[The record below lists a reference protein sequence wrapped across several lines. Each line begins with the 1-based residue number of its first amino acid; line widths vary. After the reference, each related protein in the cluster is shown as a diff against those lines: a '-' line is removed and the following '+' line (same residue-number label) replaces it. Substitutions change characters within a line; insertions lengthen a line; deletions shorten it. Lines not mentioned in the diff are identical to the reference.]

1 MASHYLYLT
10 NTRLVSLIGRAGQV
24 SARREFEASDA
35 GAAQFDAYLAT
46 QASVPVSLFTD
57 LAEEDFRA
65 DTIPHV
71 GASDRKAIVSR
82 KLGQIFRNTPYRYAV
97 LQGRET
103 EGRRDDRVVYAAITN
118 PEVVKPWL
126 HAIDARATPL
136 AGMYSAAIVGT
147 RVIEALQLAHA
158 HTLLVHFSP
167 GGALR
172 QTYFRAGELRF
183 TRLTPMDHEEGR
195 SLGSLLAEET
205 TRTWQYLD
213 NLRSFAADD
222 RLEVAVLAHPRDH
235 SQIAPALTGFAQ
247 IAYRILDTDQVAA
260 KIGLKPPPA
269 GSSAEEVLVHLFGR
283 RPVENHFASPE
294 MRRYWTLRKARNAI
308 TAASALVLAAG
319 LAIGGLNLRAILGA
333 AEADQKTEREVA
345 ALNREYAKVTRSL
358 PSFGAGIG
366 GAAMRDAVA
375 FYTTFIQ
382 DFPSLAGF
390 LVPLSGVLASHPNV
404 RLAQV
409 AWHAT
414 DDPKVLPPM
423 TVQPQRVPPPVK
435 AIGKGAEVAVR
446 TQAEEAA
453 ATIFDGG
460 RYEVALIE
468 ATVNVPS
475 HDFRGA
481 LGEVERLA
489 ADIRRIKGFQ
499 AEVVESP
506 LDVRTSLVLQG
517 RHAEREAGSMEPRF
531 ILRVVRTR
539 ELPA

>member
-10 NTRLVSLIGRAGQV
+10 DTRLVSLIARGGQAITRRDFAV
-24 SARREFEASDA
+24 SEA

-46 QASVPVSLFTD
+46 VASVPIHLFTD

-71 GASDRKAIVSR
+71 GPRDREAIVSR
-82 KLGQIFRNTPYRYAV
+82 KLGQIFRNTPYRHAV
-97 LQGRET
+97 TQGREA
-103 EGRRDDRVVYAAITN
+103 EGRRDDRVVYTAITN

-126 HAIDARATPL
+126 DILEARAAPL
-136 AGMYSAAIVGT
+136 AGMHSAAVLGT
-147 RVIEALQLAHA
+147 RLVEALDLARA
-158 HTLLVHFSP
+158 HTLLVHLSP
-167 GGALR
+167 GGELR
-172 QTYFRAGELRF
+172 QTYFRDGELRF
-183 TRLTPMDHEEGR
+183 TRLIPMDHEEGR

-235 SQIAPALTGFAQ
+235 PQIAPALTGFAQ

-260 KIGLKPPPA
+260 KIGLAPPPA
-269 GSSAEEVLVHLFGR
+269 GSSAEEILVHLFGR
-283 RPVENHFASPE
+283 RPIENHFASSE
-294 MRRYWTLRKARNAI
+294 MRRYWTLGKARNAI
-308 TAASALVLAAG
+308 TAASALVLATG
-319 LAIGGLNLRAILGA
+319 LAVGGMNLAAILDT

-345 ALNREYAKVTRSL
+345 ALNREYDQVTRSL
-358 PSFGAGIG
+358 PSFGVG
-366 GAAMRDAVA
+366 GAAMRDAVT
-375 FYTTFIQ
+375 FYATFIRG
-382 DFPSLAGF
+382 FPSLAGF
-390 LVPLSGVLASHPNV
+390 LVPLSEVLASHPSV

-414 DDPKVLPPM
+414 DDPKATPPM
-423 TVQPQRVPPPVK
+423 TVQPQRAPPPVK
-435 AIGKGAEVAVR
+435 AMGKGAEVAVR

-453 ATIFDGG
+453 GVFDGG
-460 RYEVALIE
+460 RYEVALLE

-481 LGEVERLA
+481 LAEVERLA

-531 ILRVVRTR
+531 VLRVVRTR
-539 ELPA
+539 EIPT

>member
-10 NTRLVSLIGRAGQV
+10 NTRLASLIVRGGQV
-24 SARREFEASDA
+24 SARREFAVSDA

-46 QASVPVSLFTD
+46 VANVPIDLFTD

-65 DTIPHV
+65 DTIAHV
-71 GASDRKAIVSR
+71 GARDREAIVSR
-82 KLGQIFRNTPYRYAV
+82 KLGQIFRNTPYRHALV
-97 LQGRET
+97 QGRET

-118 PEVVKPWL
+118 AEVVKPWL
-126 HAIDARATPL
+126 AVIEARAAPL
-136 AGMYSAAIVGT
+136 AGMYSAAILGT
-147 RVIEALQLAHA
+147 RVVEALDAA
-158 HTLLVHFSP
+158 RPHTLLVHFSP

-172 QTYFRAGELRF
+172 QTYFRDGELRF

-195 SLGSLLAEET
+195 SLGSFLAEET

-213 NLRSFAADD
+213 NLRSFGADD

-235 SQIAPALTGFAQ
+235 AEIAPALAGFAQ

-260 KIGLKPPPA
+260 TIGLKPPPSS
-269 GSSAEEVLVHLFGR
+269 SSAEEILVHLFGR
-283 RPVENHFASPE
+283 RPIENHFATSE

-308 TAASALVLAAG
+308 TAASAAVLATG
-319 LAIGGLNLRAILGA
+319 IVVGGVNLAAILDA

-345 ALNREYAKVTRSL
+345 ALNREYDQVTRSL
-358 PSFGAGIG
+358 PSFGVG
-366 GAAMRDAVA
+366 GAAMRDAVT

-382 DFPSLAGF
+382 GFPSLAGF

-414 DDPKVLPPM
+414 DDPKAMPPM
-423 TVQPQRVPPPVK
+423 TVQPQRLPPPVK
-435 AIGKGAEVAVR
+435 AMGKGTEVAVR
-446 TQAEEAA
+446 SPTDEAA
-453 ATIFDGG
+453 ATLFDGG

-481 LGEVERLA
+481 LADVERLA
-489 ADIRRIKGFQ
+489 ADIRRIRGFQ

-517 RHAEREAGSMEPRF
+517 RHAEREAGAMEPRF
-531 ILRVVRTR
+531 ILRVVHTR